1 MTNYRQLLLL
11 YISYEQSDLYMFVK
25 DFCCNQ
31 GEDNDISN
39 IAIVLHSY
47 HDNSNYYFSWHIIFM
62 VIYGLLGV
70 AALVNC
76 SLTPA
81 AITGVQY
88 VRLDLMMMLE
98 MLHVHN

>member
-1 MTNYRQLLLL
+1 
-11 YISYEQSDLYMFVK
+11 
-25 DFCCNQ
+25 
-31 GEDNDISN
+31 
-39 IAIVLHSY
+39 
-47 HDNSNYYFSWHIIFM
+47 M

-88 VRLDLMMMLE
+88 VQLDLMMMLE
-98 MLHVHN
+98 MLRVDN